1 VTGRG
6 RLREALTAYAM
17 LAPSLAVF
25 GVFFFYALYR
35 LIYLGLHQSNRTGT
49 AERWVGLEQFGDV
62 LGGEQF
68 RSGLWISIQYAF
80 WTVPAGLILG
90 VLLAVAA
97 HRQLRGIRF
106 FQTVFSSTVATSVAV
121 ASVVFFVML
130 NGVSG
135 YLRPGQTIELPLLL
149 ELAVRLGLA
158 VGLGFTTLHFLRKR
172 SDIDEATSP
181 NSSSGRLLA
190 AAVVIGSSVVFF
202 VLLGPSVGRF
212 GGAISSLADSI
223 SLATPQT
230 AIRGVA
236 LSSVWQNLGL
246 TFIIVLAGLQAI
258 PDELLEAATVDGY
271 GPVRRFF
278 KVTLPLL
285 SPTMLFLVV
294 VLTIFALQAFAQI
307 DILTQGGPAGSTETL
322 VFKIFRLGEEP
333 VNVGR
338 GAVMGVGLFVVT
350 LVVALGQFTLLNR
363 RVHYGDR

>member
-1 VTGRG
+1 MNRNG
-6 RLREALTAYAM
+6 RLREALTAYAL
-17 LAPSLAVF
+17 LAPSLVVF

-35 LIYLGLHQSNRTGT
+35 LVVLGMNQQNRTGT
-49 AERWVGLEQFGDV
+49 AQRWVGFDQFTEV
-62 LGGEQF
+62 LGGEEF
-68 RSGLWISIQYAF
+68 RSGLWISIQYVL

-97 HRQLRGIRF
+97 HRQLKGIRF
-106 FQTVFSSTVATSVAV
+106 FQTVFASTVATSVAV
-121 ASVVFFVML
+121 ASV
-130 NGVSG
+130 
-135 YLRPGQTIELPLLL
+135 I
-149 ELAVRLGLA
+149 
-158 VGLGFTTLHFLRKR
+158 
-172 SDIDEATSP
+172 
-181 NSSSGRLLA
+181 
-190 AAVVIGSSVVFF
+190 FF
-202 VLLGPSVGRF
+202 VLLNPVVGYF
-212 GGAISSLADSI
+212 GDVPFINLADPNS
-223 SLATPQT
+223 

-236 LSSVWQNLGL
+236 VSSVWQNLGL

-271 GPVRRFF
+271 GPIRRFF

-294 VLTIFALQAFAQI
+294 VLTVFALQAFAQV

-322 VFKIFRLGEEP
+322 VFKIFRLGQEP

-338 GAVMGVGLFVVT
+338 GAVMAIGLFFVT

>member
-1 VTGRG
+1 MNRNG
-6 RLREALTAYAM
+6 RLREALTAYAL
-17 LAPSLAVF
+17 LAPSLVVF

-35 LIYLGLHQSNRTGT
+35 LVILGMNQQNRTGT
-49 AERWVGLEQFGDV
+49 AQRWVGFDQFTEV
-62 LGGEQF
+62 LGGEEF
-68 RSGLWISIQYAF
+68 RSGLWISIQYVL

-97 HRQLRGIRF
+97 HRQLKGIRF
-106 FQTVFSSTVATSVAV
+106 FQTVFASTVATSVAV
-121 ASVVFFVML
+121 ASV
-130 NGVSG
+130 
-135 YLRPGQTIELPLLL
+135 I
-149 ELAVRLGLA
+149 
-158 VGLGFTTLHFLRKR
+158 
-172 SDIDEATSP
+172 
-181 NSSSGRLLA
+181 
-190 AAVVIGSSVVFF
+190 FF
-202 VLLGPSVGRF
+202 VLLNPVVGYF
-212 GGAISSLADSI
+212 GEVPFINLADPDS
-223 SLATPQT
+223 

-236 LSSVWQNLGL
+236 VSSVWQNLGL

-271 GPVRRFF
+271 GPIRRFF

-294 VLTIFALQAFAQI
+294 VLTVFALQAFAQV

-322 VFKIFRLGEEP
+322 VFKIFRLGQEP

-338 GAVMGVGLFVVT
+338 GAVMAIGLFFVT

>member
-1 VTGRG
+1 MNRNG
-6 RLREALTAYAM
+6 RLREALTAYAL
-17 LAPSLAVF
+17 LAPSLVVF

-35 LIYLGLHQSNRTGT
+35 LVILGMNQQNRTGT
-49 AERWVGLEQFGDV
+49 AQRWVGFDQFTEV
-62 LGGEQF
+62 LGGEDF
-68 RSGLWISIQYAF
+68 RSGLWISIQYVL

-97 HRQLRGIRF
+97 HRQLKGIRF
-106 FQTVFSSTVATSVAV
+106 FQTVFASTVATSVAV
-121 ASVVFFVML
+121 ASV
-130 NGVSG
+130 
-135 YLRPGQTIELPLLL
+135 I
-149 ELAVRLGLA
+149 
-158 VGLGFTTLHFLRKR
+158 
-172 SDIDEATSP
+172 
-181 NSSSGRLLA
+181 
-190 AAVVIGSSVVFF
+190 FF
-202 VLLGPSVGRF
+202 VLLNPVVGYF
-212 GGAISSLADSI
+212 GEVPFINLADPDS
-223 SLATPQT
+223 

-236 LSSVWQNLGL
+236 VSSVWQNLGL

-271 GPVRRFF
+271 GPIRRFF

-294 VLTIFALQAFAQI
+294 VLTVFALQAFAQV

-322 VFKIFRLGEEP
+322 VFKIFRLGQEP

-338 GAVMGVGLFVVT
+338 GAVMAIGLFFVT

>member
-1 VTGRG
+1 VSNRG

-17 LAPSLAVF
+17 LAPSLVVF

-35 LIYLGLHQSNRTGT
+35 LVYLGLHQNNRTGT
-49 AERWVGLEQFGDV
+49 AERWVGFSQFTEI
-62 LGGEQF
+62 LGGEDF
-68 RSGLWISIQYAF
+68 RSGLWISVQYVL
-80 WTVPAGLILG
+80 WTVPAGLVLG

-130 NGVSG
+130 NPVVG
-135 YLRPGQTIELPLLL
+135 YFGTVDAID
-149 ELAVRLGLA
+149 LANPA
-158 VGLGFTTLHFLRKR
+158 
-172 SDIDEATSP
+172 
-181 NSSSGRLLA
+181 
-190 AAVVIGSSVVFF
+190 
-202 VLLGPSVGRF
+202 
-212 GGAISSLADSI
+212 
-223 SLATPQT
+223 T

-271 GPVRRFF
+271 RPIRRFF
-278 KVTLPLL
+278 TVTLPLL

-294 VLTIFALQAFAQI
+294 VLTIFALQAFAQV

-338 GAVMGVGLFVVT
+338 GAVMGIGLFLVT

>member
-1 VTGRG
+1 MNRNG
-6 RLREALTAYAM
+6 RLREALTAYAL
-17 LAPSLAVF
+17 LAPSLVVF

-35 LIYLGLHQSNRTGT
+35 LVVLGLNQQNRTGT
-49 AERWVGLEQFGDV
+49 AQRWVGLEQFSEV
-62 LGGEQF
+62 LGGAEF
-68 RSGLWISIQYAF
+68 RSGLWISIQYVL

-106 FQTVFSSTVATSVAV
+106 FQTVFASTVATSVAV
-121 ASVVFFVML
+121 ASV
-130 NGVSG
+130 
-135 YLRPGQTIELPLLL
+135 I
-149 ELAVRLGLA
+149 
-158 VGLGFTTLHFLRKR
+158 
-172 SDIDEATSP
+172 
-181 NSSSGRLLA
+181 
-190 AAVVIGSSVVFF
+190 FF
-202 VLLGPSVGRF
+202 VLLNPVVGYF
-212 GGAISSLADSI
+212 GDVPFINLADPNS
-223 SLATPQT
+223 

-236 LSSVWQNLGL
+236 VSSVWQNLGL

-271 GPVRRFF
+271 GPIRRFF

-294 VLTIFALQAFAQI
+294 VLTVFALQAFAQV

-322 VFKIFRLGEEP
+322 VFKIFRLGQEP

-338 GAVMGVGLFVVT
+338 GAVMAIGLFFVT

>member
-1 VTGRG
+1 MNRSG
-6 RLREALTAYAM
+6 RLREAFTAYAM
-17 LAPSLAVF
+17 LAPSLVVF

-35 LIYLGLHQSNRTGT
+35 LVDLGLHQQNRTGT
-49 AERWVGLEQFGDV
+49 AERWVGLSQFGDV
-62 LGGEQF
+62 LGGAEF
-68 RSGLWISIQYAF
+68 RSGLWISLQYVV

-106 FQTVFSSTVATSVAV
+106 FQTVFASTVATSVAV
-121 ASVVFFVML
+121 ASVIFFVML
-130 NGVSG
+130 NPIVG
-135 YLRPGQTIELPLLL
+135 Y
-149 ELAVRLGLA
+149 
-158 VGLGFTTLHFLRKR
+158 
-172 SDIDEATSP
+172 
-181 NSSSGRLLA
+181 
-190 AAVVIGSSVVFF
+190 
-202 VLLGPSVGRF
+202 F
-212 GGAISSLADSI
+212 GEVPFINLADPAS
-223 SLATPQT
+223 

-278 KVTLPLL
+278 TVTLPLL

-294 VLTIFALQAFAQI
+294 VLTVFALQAFAQI

-322 VFKIFRLGEEP
+322 VFKIFRLGQEP

-338 GAVMGVGLFVVT
+338 GAVMAIGLFLVT
-350 LVVALGQFTLLNR
+350 LVVALGQFGLLNR